1 MKLRTFTVTAFH
13 NILDSGEITVQED
26 VTCLVGKNE
35 AGKSSALQA
44 LRRLNSW
51 DDAEFDL
58 LGDYPRW
65 RKTSDTR
72 ELGDGIND
80 VTPISAVF
88 ELDDGDR
95 EAVSE
100 VFGPN
105 VLVGETITYSRNYKN
120 QIIRSAGFDQKAAI
134 GNLIEGRELTKQS
147 LAKLEAAERLATLGT
162 AIDAVLATEGTSATE
177 IERLNALSTDLQTIL
192 AGSHLT
198 SRVHAILDQRLP
210 VFFYFS
216 DYQILEGRIDLERL
230 DAEDDDLAQSS
241 DQTARALLKL
251 AQTDQSVISTDEY
264 EVRKAELEA
273 VSNDLTAEVSK
284 YWKQNQELEVVIDI
298 DKETKNLPN
307 GQSAVARFLDIR
319 VKDRR
324 HNYTGNF
331 GQRSSGFQWFFSFL
345 AAFSEFG
352 HANNADRPIVVLLDE
367 PALGL
372 HAKAQGDFMTFINE
386 RLAPFHQVLYTT
398 HSPFMVENG
407 SLERVRVVEDR
418 GPEDGAR
425 VTDQALATD
434 RDSLFP
440 LQAALGYD
448 IAQNLFIGENNLLV
462 EGTSDFT
469 YLTVMS
475 ERLKSLDREYLNENW
490 TVLPTGGITKIPT
503 FVALLGGH
511 LDLTVL
517 VDSSTGGQ
525 QKLTD
530 LANSGQLDDKRI
542 VSVGEVI
549 GAKNADIE
557 DVFSIEDF
565 LAIFNGAF
573 NKKVKAAD
581 LPEGDRIVKR
591 IAALEGAEFDH
602 GVPADH
608 FLRKRDELLD
618 GLSDESLDGFEKLI
632 AQLNKT
638 LKPG

>member
-1 MKLRTFTVTAFH
+1 MKLTTFKLTSFH
-13 NILDSGEITVQED
+13 NILESGEIAVQED

-35 AGKSSALQA
+35 AGKSSVLQA

-51 DDAEFDL
+51 DGATFDL
-58 LGDYPRW
+58 LDDYPRW
-65 RKTSDTR
+65 KKTSDTR

-80 VTPISAVF
+80 VTPIVAEF
-88 ELDDGDR
+88 ELDDGDLAAI
-95 EAVSE
+95 EE

-105 VLVGETITYSRNYKN
+105 VLLSDSITYSKNYKN
-120 QIIRSAGFDQKAAI
+120 QLIRSVDLNQGAAI
-134 GNLIEGRELTKQS
+134 KNLTEGRELTKQTLTKLHAAKRLID
-147 LAKLEAAERLATLGT
+147 LA
-162 AIDAVLATEGTSATE
+162 AVIESISTSEGTSTADV
-177 IERLNALSTDLQTIL
+177 ERLGVLSTDLQTAL
-192 AGSHLT
+192 EEGSLT
-198 SRVHAILDQRLP
+198 SRICGILDARLP

-216 DYQILEGRIDLERL
+216 DYQILDGRIDL
-230 DAEDDDLAQSS
+230 AELATEDEDPGQSS

-251 AQTDQSVISTDEY
+251 AQTDPSTITTDEY

-298 DKETKNLPN
+298 DKETQNTHN
-307 GQSAVARFLDIR
+307 GQTAVARYLDIR
-319 VKDRR
+319 VRDRR

-372 HAKAQGDFMTFINE
+372 HAKAQADFMTFIND
-386 RLAPFHQVLYTT
+386 RLAPYHQVLYTT

-407 SLERVRVVEDR
+407 RLERVRVVEDR

-425 VTDQALATD
+425 VTDQAMATD

-448 IAQNLFIGENNLLV
+448 IAQNLFIAENNLLV

-475 ERLKSLDREYLNENW
+475 EHLKSLGREYLDENW

-530 LANSGQLDDKRI
+530 LANSGQLDGKRI
-542 VSVGEVI
+542 ISVGGVL
-549 GAKNADIE
+549 GVKNADIE
-557 DVFSIEDF
+557 DVFSVDDY
-565 LAIFNGAF
+565 LSIFNSAF
-573 NKKVKAAD
+573 EKDLKVAD
-581 LPEGDRIVKR
+581 LPEGDRVVKQ
-591 IAALEGAEFDH
+591 IASLEGSEFDH
-602 GVPADH
+602 GVPADNL
-608 FLRKRDELLD
+608 LRKRDELLD
-618 GLSDESLDGFEKLI
+618 TMSDESLDGFEKLI
-632 AQLNKT
+632 QRLNST
-638 LKPG
+638 LA